1 MKYYLVTSQA
11 RCEPP
16 IRPAITSTVHI
27 EEIEDI
33 EGAINE
39 QTMSP
44 LMQERMKRMRD
55 MQETMVDGIPVPK
68 KKAKAQPA
76 AKKAQEGTGSSSS
89 KD

>member
-1 MKYYLVTSQA
+1 MVPFQA

-16 IRPAITSTVHI
+16 TRAITSTVQI
-27 EEIEDI
+27 EEIEEEEDP
-33 EGAINE
+33 INE

-55 MQETMVDGIPVPK
+55 NQENMVDGILVPR
-68 KKAKAQPA
+68 KKAKAKP
-76 AKKAQEGTGSSSS
+76 KKEGNGSSSS